1 MENKV
6 NKVNKVNEIVKENKV
21 KENTQESVQNVVTE
35 EQGTKLFVEREK
47 WTGSDGNE
55 YWSYILKGE
64 VRGRAVRVDF
74 TPKDKGGYEPLDIV
88 FTISDKAELIMTT
101 ETMTDASGNKTKY
114 TSYKV
119 RTEDELGVLEC
130 GVKPARDSDK
140 ALLNMV
146 ISQLKALA
154 NK

>member
-1 MENKV
+1 ME
-6 NKVNKVNEIVKENKV
+6 NKVNEIVKENKV
-21 KENTQESVQNVVTE
+21 KESTQESVQNVVTE

-55 YWSYILKGE
+55 YWSYILKGV

-154 NK
+154 SK